1 MKYDPKK
8 RKSTKEAHENM
19 TFMNSREAR
28 WLRVLA
34 ELMETEARMKKTGI
48 RHTIVFQGSAR
59 INEESEQ
66 FKKNGYDRYYTE
78 AYELSKQM
86 TEWSEKN
93 FSERKHKFYVSSG
106 GGPGIMEAANKGAY
120 DAGGK
125 SVGLGIKLPF
135 EQTNNDYVTP
145 EMDFVYHYFFT
156 RKYWFLYQAK
166 ALVVFP
172 GGFGTMDELF
182 EALTLIQC
190 KKIEK
195 PVPTLLYG
203 KDFWENVVGWDKFI
217 EAGTI
222 SKKDLDLFKIV
233 DDVETAKDFLIEK
246 LTKYYKLH
254 F

>member
-1 MKYDPKK
+1 MKYNPKK

-66 FKKNGYDRYYTE
+66 FKKNKYDRYYTE
-78 AYELSKQM
+78 AYELSKQL
-86 TEWSEKN
+86 TEWSEEN
-93 FSERKHKFYVSSG
+93 FTERENKFYISSG
-106 GGPGIMEAANKGAY
+106 AGPGIMEAANKGAH

-135 EQTNNDYVTP
+135 EQTNNEYVTP

-190 KKIEK
+190 QKIEK
-195 PVPTLLYG
+195 PVPTILYG
-203 KDFWENVVGWDKFI
+203 KDFWENVLVGTNLLKQ
-217 EAGTI
+217 EQSA
-222 SKKDLDLFKIV
+222 KKTWICSRLWMM
-233 DDVETAKDFLIEK
+233 
-246 LTKYYKLH
+246 
-254 F
+254 

>member
-1 MKYDPKK
+1 MVEGSCGIDGN
-8 RKSTKEAHENM
+8 RG
-19 TFMNSREAR
+19 
-28 WLRVLA
+28 
-34 ELMETEARMKKTGI
+34 RMKKTGI

-93 FSERKHKFYVSSG
+93 FSERKNKFYISSG
-106 GGPGIMEAANKGAY
+106 GGYHGRATKGKAH

-135 EQTNNDYVTP
+135 EQTNNDYMTP

-166 ALVVFP
+166 ALVVFY

-190 KKIEK
+190 RKIEK
-195 PVPTLLYG
+195 PVPTILYG

-222 SKKDLDLFKIV
+222 SKKDLNLFKIV
-233 DDVETAKDFLIEK
+233 DDVNTAKDFLIEN

>member
-93 FSERKHKFYVSSG
+93 FSERKNKFYISSG
-106 GGPGIMEAANKGAY
+106 GGPGIMEAANKGAH

-135 EQTNNDYVTP
+135 EQTNNEYVTP

-195 PVPTLLYG
+195 PVPTILYG
-203 KDFWENVVGWDKFI
+203 KDFWENVVGWNKFI

-222 SKKDLDLFKIV
+222 SKNDLNLFKIV
-233 DDVETAKDFLIEK
+233 DDVDTAKNFLIEK

>member
-1 MKYDPKK
+1 MKYNPKK

-66 FKKNGYDRYYTE
+66 FKENGYDRYYTE
-78 AYELSKQM
+78 AYQLSKQM

-93 FSERKHKFYVSSG
+93 FSERKNKFYISSG
-106 GGPGIMEAANKGAY
+106 GGPGIMEAANKGAH

-135 EQTNNDYVTP
+135 EQTNNEYVTP

-195 PVPTLLYG
+195 PVPTILYG
-203 KDFWENVVGWDKFI
+203 KDFWENVIGWDKFI

-222 SKKDLDLFKIV
+222 SKKDLNLFKIV
-233 DDVETAKDFLIEK
+233 DDVKTAKDFLIEN

>member
-1 MKYDPKK
+1 MKYNPKK

-78 AYELSKQM
+78 AYQLSKQL
-86 TEWSEKN
+86 TEWSEEN
-93 FSERKHKFYVSSG
+93 FTERENKFYISSG
-106 GGPGIMEAANKGAY
+106 AGPGIMEAANKGAH

-125 SVGLGIKLPF
+125 SVGLGINLPF
-135 EQTNNDYVTP
+135 EQTNNEYVTP
-145 EMDFVYHYFFT
+145 ELDFVYHYFFT

-166 ALVVFP
+166 
-172 GGFGTMDELF
+172 
-182 EALTLIQC
+182 I
-190 KKIEK
+190 I
-195 PVPTLLYG
+195 Y
-203 KDFWENVVGWDKFI
+203 I
-217 EAGTI
+217 RSI
-222 SKKDLDLFKIV
+222 R
-233 DDVETAKDFLIEK
+233 
-246 LTKYYKLH
+246 
-254 F
+254 

>member
-1 MKYDPKK
+1 MKYNPKK

-93 FSERKHKFYVSSG
+93 FSERKNKFYISSG
-106 GGPGIMEAANKGAY
+106 GGPGIMEAANKGAH

-135 EQTNNDYVTP
+135 EQTNNEYVTP

-195 PVPTLLYG
+195 PVPILLYG
-203 KDFWENVVGWDKFI
+203 KDFWENVIGWNKFI

-222 SKKDLDLFKIV
+222 SKKDLNLFKIV
-233 DDVETAKDFLIEK
+233 DDVETAKTFLIEN

>member
-86 TEWSEKN
+86 TEWSEQN

-106 GGPGIMEAANKGAY
+106 GGPGIMEAANKGAH

-135 EQTNNDYVTP
+135 EQTNNDYVTS

>member
-59 INEESEQ
+59 INGESEQ

-93 FSERKHKFYVSSG
+93 FSERENKFYISSG
-106 GGPGIMEAANKGAY
+106 GGPGIMEAANKGAH

-135 EQTNNDYVTP
+135 EQTNNEYVTP

-182 EALTLIQC
+182 
-190 KKIEK
+190 
-195 PVPTLLYG
+195 
-203 KDFWENVVGWDKFI
+203 
-217 EAGTI
+217 
-222 SKKDLDLFKIV
+222 
-233 DDVETAKDFLIEK
+233 
-246 LTKYYKLH
+246 
-254 F
+254 

>member
-1 MKYDPKK
+1 MKYNPKK

-28 WLRVLA
+28 WLRVLV

-59 INEESEQ
+59 IDEESEQ

-78 AYELSKQM
+78 AYQLSKQL
-86 TEWSEKN
+86 TEWSEEN
-93 FSERKHKFYVSSG
+93 FTERKNKFYISSG
-106 GGPGIMEAANKGAY
+106 AGPGIMEAANKGAH

-135 EQTNNDYVTP
+135 EQSNNEYVTP

-190 KKIEK
+190 QKIEK
-195 PVPTLLYG
+195 PVSTILYG
-203 KDFWENVVGWDKFI
+203 KDFWENIVGWDKFI

-222 SKKDLDLFKIV
+222 SKKDLNLFKIV
-233 DDVETAKDFLIEK
+233 DDVETAKTFLIEQ
-246 LTKYYKLH
+246 LTKHYKLH

>member
-1 MKYDPKK
+1 MKYNPKK
-8 RKSTKEAHENM
+8 RKSTKEAHENT

-78 AYELSKQM
+78 AYQLSKQM

-93 FSERKHKFYVSSG
+93 FSERKNKFYISSG
-106 GGPGIMEAANKGAY
+106 GGPGIMEAANKGAH

-135 EQTNNDYVTP
+135 EQTNNEYVTP

-195 PVPTLLYG
+195 PVPTILYG

-222 SKKDLDLFKIV
+222 SKKDLNLFKIV
-233 DDVETAKDFLIEK
+233 DDVETAKTFLIEN
-246 LTKYYKLH
+246 LTKYYNLH

>member
-93 FSERKHKFYVSSG
+93 FSERKNKFYISSG
-106 GGPGIMEAANKGAY
+106 GGPGIMEASNKVSH

-125 SVGLGIKLPF
+125 SVCLGIKLPF
-135 EQTNNDYVTP
+135 EQTNNEYVTP

-195 PVPTLLYG
+195 PVPTILYG

-222 SKKDLDLFKIV
+222 SKKDLNLFKIV
-233 DDVETAKDFLIEK
+233 DDVQTAKDFLIEN

>member
-59 INEESEQ
+59 INEDSEQ

-86 TEWSEKN
+86 TEWSEEN
-93 FSERKHKFYVSSG
+93 FSERKNKFYISSG
-106 GGPGIMEAANKGAY
+106 GGPGIMEAANKGAH

-135 EQTNNDYVTP
+135 EQTNNEYVTP

-195 PVPTLLYG
+195 PVPTILYG
-203 KDFWENVVGWDKFI
+203 KVFWENVIGWNKFI

-222 SKKDLDLFKIV
+222 SKNDLNLFKIV
-233 DDVETAKDFLIEK
+233 DDVDTAKNFLIEK

>member
-34 ELMETEARMKKTGI
+34 ELMETEALGMKKTFI

-86 TEWSEKN
+86 TEWSEKL
-93 FSERKHKFYVSSG
+93 FRTQKQILYQQWRISHHGSAQQS
-106 GGPGIMEAANKGAY
+106 ANN
-120 DAGGK
+120 DAEEENQL
-125 SVGLGIKLPF
+125 VFGIKLPF

-145 EMDFVYHYFFT
+145 GNGF
-156 RKYWFLYQAK
+156 RLSLFLYTQV
-166 ALVVFP
+166 LVS
-172 GGFGTMDELF
+172 LSS
-182 EALTLIQC
+182 
-190 KKIEK
+190 KS
-195 PVPTLLYG
+195 
-203 KDFWENVVGWDKFI
+203 
-217 EAGTI
+217 I
-222 SKKDLDLFKIV
+222 SCVSCADSEQWTNYLK
-233 DDVETAKDFLIEK
+233 
-246 LTKYYKLH
+246 H
-254 F
+254 